1 MALERI
7 LIVDDEMVIR
17 RSLETYCRNKRYAVS
32 AVGTIAEA
40 EKQLGRDVFDLM
52 FLDMKLPDG
61 DGQALL
67 EKLADAPSRP
77 VVVMITGNSSVQS
90 VVACMRAGAF
100 DYVAKPFSMS
110 QIDLVLKK
118 AAEFQ
123 RVVKVADFLIQET
136 VGGRELIGHSPC
148 MGRLRELIQRVARTD
163 ATVLISGENG
173 TGKELVA
180 NEIFLNSRRNKKP
193 FIRVNCAAISETLI
207 ESEFFGHER
216 GSFTGATERRDGR
229 FELADG
235 GTILLDEVSEIPLAL
250 QAKLLRV
257 LQEREFERVGGNKT
271 IQVDVRVLATTN
283 RDLPKAVANGE
294 FREDLYYRLNV
305 FPLHVPAL
313 RERVE
318 DVEELARCFL
328 GRFGRKHGSEP
339 TGFSPA
345 ALAALKAHRWPGN
358 VRELQNVVERAS
370 ILGEK
375 GCPIGSELLGLDG
388 PIQAVVR
395 PAPAVVVD
403 PVPVPAPPQAQPRPE
418 GVAPVGG
425 ATGPVLPLHEVER
438 LSIFAALESTG
449 GNRTQAAALLQIS
462 IRTLRNKLTEYRGA
476 AGGAVGA
483 EEGADGAEGAV

>member
-1 MALERI
+1 
-7 LIVDDEMVIR
+7 
-17 RSLETYCRNKRYAVS
+17 
-32 AVGTIAEA
+32 
-40 EKQLGRDVFDLM
+40 
-52 FLDMKLPDG
+52 
-61 DGQALL
+61 
-67 EKLADAPSRP
+67 
-77 VVVMITGNSSVQS
+77 
-90 VVACMRAGAF
+90 
-100 DYVAKPFSMS
+100 
-110 QIDLVLKK
+110 
-118 AAEFQ
+118 
-123 RVVKVADFLIQET
+123 
-136 VGGRELIGHSPC
+136 
-148 MGRLRELIQRVARTD
+148 
-163 ATVLISGENG
+163 
-173 TGKELVA
+173 LVA